1 MYSITHCFGKQR
13 LLVQQPKDNKYD
25 GRLTIPELYDT
36 TSYFNILQLLKEE
49 IHNTKMRASL
59 AINKEVTLL
68 YWRIGKEIVRQK
80 VEFG

>member
-1 MYSITHCFGKQR
+1 M
-13 LLVQQPKDNKYD
+13 VNNKCD
-25 GRLTIPELYDT
+25 GRLAISELDDT

-49 IHNTKMRASL
+49 IYNTKIRASL

-80 VEFG
+80 VDFGWGSKVIDRFISRFTP